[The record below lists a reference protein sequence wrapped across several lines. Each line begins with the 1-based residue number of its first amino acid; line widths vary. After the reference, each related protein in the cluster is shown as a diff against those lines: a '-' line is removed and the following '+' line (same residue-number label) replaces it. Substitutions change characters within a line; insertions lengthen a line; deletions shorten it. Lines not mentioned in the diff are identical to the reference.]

1 MKGYREYMSA
11 DNRSSSESD
20 LVLEHLG
27 LVQRIALHLKARL
40 PDFVELEELVQIGM
54 IGLMEAFQS
63 FDVSQGDDLGTYASK
78 RIRGAIL
85 DEVRRRSPLSRQ
97 DNDHTKNEEQ
107 AIEQFKSIHGHAPAA
122 SEIAELM
129 GVSVDEYHRSRT
141 KSHTF
146 QMSSF
151 EEMSEQGMEI
161 EVQDNSPEEEVSQQ
175 ENIELLVSKIAH
187 LTERDQLI
195 LSLYYNEEMNL
206 KEIGAILEISES
218 RVSQLLTKIVS
229 QLRDD
234 VRF

>member
-1 MKGYREYMSA
+1 MKGYREYISA
-11 DNRSSSESD
+11 IDRSSSDND

-54 IGLMEAFQS
+54 IGLMESFQS
-63 FDVSQGDDLGTYASK
+63 FDLSQGDDLGTYASK

-97 DNDHTKNEEQ
+97 DNGHIKNEKR
-107 AIEQFKSIHGHAPAA
+107 AIEHLKSIHGRAPST

-129 GVSVDEYHRSRT
+129 DVSVDEYHRSRT
-141 KSHTF
+141 KSYTF

-151 EEMSEQGMEI
+151 DEMGEQGMEI
-161 EVQDNSPEEEVSQQ
+161 EAQDYSPEEEVSQQ
-175 ENIELLVSKIAH
+175 ENIELLISKISRLA
-187 LTERDQLI
+187 ERDQLI
-195 LSLYYNEEMNL
+195 LSLYYDEEMNL
-206 KEIGAILEISES
+206 KEIGAILDISES

-229 QLRDD
+229 QLREDI
-234 VRF
+234 RS

>member
-11 DNRSSSESD
+11 DNRSSSGSD

-97 DNDHTKNEEQ
+97 DNDHIK
-107 AIEQFKSIHGHAPAA
+107 K
-122 SEIAELM
+122 
-129 GVSVDEYHRSRT
+129 
-141 KSHTF
+141 
-146 QMSSF
+146 
-151 EEMSEQGMEI
+151 
-161 EVQDNSPEEEVSQQ
+161 
-175 ENIELLVSKIAH
+175 
-187 LTERDQLI
+187 
-195 LSLYYNEEMNL
+195 
-206 KEIGAILEISES
+206 
-218 RVSQLLTKIVS
+218 
-229 QLRDD
+229 
-234 VRF
+234 